1 MGPLM
6 LDCQAE
12 RLLPEE
18 REKLAHPVVGGVI
31 LFSRNYYDGEQ
42 LTQLVKEIRE
52 SANKPLLIAVDHE
65 GGRVQ
70 RFRDGFTALPAMGE
84 LTALVDAHT
93 AGKEYDRTA
102 IDKTNQANVN
112 DATLAL
118 AKACGTIMAHELK
131 QIGID
136 FSFAPVLDING
147 VSKVI
152 GDRAFAETAEK
163 VIPLAS
169 ALIEGLQVANM
180 PAIGKHFPG
189 HGSVAPDS
197 HVALPIDERA
207 LEEIKQTD
215 MVVFERLISKQLLDG
230 VMPAHVIYSQV
241 DSKPAGFSEH
251 WLQKILKQ
259 DLGFNGAVFSDDLS
273 MHGASVAGNY
283 VDRAMAALSAG
294 CHMVLACN
302 NPKGAESI
310 VDALPHSTNSFEA
323 LTSLY
328 GRKPAVHASAAYKN
342 ALKVLSRYGI
352 G

>member
-31 LFSRNYYDGEQ
+31 LFSRNYYDCEQ

-52 SANKPLLIAVDHE
+52 SAKKPLLIAVDHE

-70 RFRDGFTALPAMGE
+70 RFREGFTKLPAMGK
-84 LTALVDAHT
+84 LSGLVQAKA
-93 AGKEYDRTA
+93 AGKDIHWADLPE
-102 IDKTNQANVN
+102 ID
-112 DATLAL
+112 
-118 AKACGTIMAHELK
+118 
-131 QIGID
+131 ID

-163 VIPLAS
+163 VIPLAT

-197 HVALPIDERA
+197 HVALPVDERP

-310 VDALPHSTNSFEA
+310 LDALPHSTDSFEA

-342 ALKVLSRYGI
+342 ALKVLSRYGT